1 VTQDDEKVMTEV
13 THKKF
18 HYFPITHRLKRL
30 FISKRTMRNMRWHK
44 EDIRENHGV
53 MVHPSDGG
61 AWNVLDNFD
70 ADFSSDVR
78 KCSLWIDNR

>member
-1 VTQDDEKVMTEV
+1 
-13 THKKF
+13 
-18 HYFPITHRLKRL
+18 
-30 FISKRTMRNMRWHK
+30 MRNMRWHK